1 MRTWRGHG
9 GAGCENRACLT
20 RPGWCSLM
28 ILPTPRWCGCM
39 AVAFAAGNWWAG
51 APHDLAITFAAAMH
65 HLGMR
70 APQTIDGSM
79 TGKKFLAYV
88 ERCLAPTLRRKDI
101 VMIDNL
107 PAYKATGVREAIE
120 ARSAIL
126 RYLPQYSPDLNPI
139 EMSFS
144 KLKADLRKDAERE
157 FRACATASTVSL
169 VPSRPAK
176 LPIIS
181 GTRAM
186 REIYRNLP

>member
-1 MRTWRGHG
+1 
-9 GAGCENRACLT
+9 
-20 RPGWCSLM
+20 
-28 ILPTPRWCGCM
+28 M

-144 KLKADLRKDAERE
+144 KLKADLRKDAERAIPRLRHRINSFACTLTARE
-157 FRACATASTVSL
+157 ASNYFRHAGYA
-169 VPSRPAK
+169 
-176 LPIIS
+176 
-181 GTRAM
+181 
-186 REIYRNLP
+186 